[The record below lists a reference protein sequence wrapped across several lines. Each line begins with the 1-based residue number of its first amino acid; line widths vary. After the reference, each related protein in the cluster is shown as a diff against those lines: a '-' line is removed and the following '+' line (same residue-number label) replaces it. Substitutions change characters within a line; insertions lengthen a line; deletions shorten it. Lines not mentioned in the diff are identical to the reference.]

1 MFRRMR
7 YQQGCLTRERRK
19 TRSDVWVFRW
29 RETGPNGRKRNR
41 KTVIGT
47 TEQYTTESLARTAVD
62 GLRLEINKEASN
74 SLTNSITFGQLV
86 AHYQETELPDDISQ
100 ARVPKAHSTSV
111 TYRRYLQ
118 KWIKPRW
125 EAYLLQDI
133 HSVAVEDWL
142 YALKAANGTKAKIR
156 NIMSA
161 VFRHAIRY
169 GFLPR
174 SEESN
179 PIKYVRQSAAS
190 DVIPT
195 ILLKDQVWKIIV
207 NLREPARTMAFLAA
221 FTGLRISE
229 LLALKWTDI
238 DFARS
243 EINVRR
249 AIVYGVVGGCKS
261 KASKKPV
268 ALDPTLAD
276 ALQHWRLRT
285 PYFKP
290 DDWVFASAKLNGTKP
305 LNPGMLRRWHLKPAA
320 KKAGVSGKIG
330 WHTFRR
336 TLASLFI
343 AEGVD
348 VKTVQESLR
357 HSTSKITLD
366 LYAQATT
373 PNKLAAQRKLIET
386 IIPKTQQP
394 AFLAGLNS

>member
-1 MFRRMR
+1 
-7 YQQGCLTRERRK
+7 
-19 TRSDVWVFRW
+19 
-29 RETGPNGRKRNR
+29 
-41 KTVIGT
+41 VIGT
-47 TEQYTTESLARTAVD
+47 TLQFPTESLARTAAD
-62 GLRLEINKEASN
+62 GLRLEINKEAPN
-74 SLTNSITFGQLV
+74 TLTNSITFGQLI
-86 AHYQETELPDDISQ
+86 AHYQQRELPDDMSQ
-100 ARVPKAHSTSV
+100 ARVPKAHSTAV
-111 TYRRYLQ
+111 TYRRYLRR
-118 KWIKPRW
+118 WIRPRW
-125 EAYLLQDI
+125 DAYLLQDI

-142 YALKAANGTKAKIR
+142 YALKASSGTKAKIR

-174 SEESN
+174 TEESN

-195 ILLKDQVWKIIV
+195 ILTKDQVWKIIA

-229 LLALKWTDI
+229 LLALKWADI

-243 EINVRR
+243 QINVRR
-249 AIVYGVVGGCKS
+249 AIVYGVVGACKS

-268 ALDPTLAD
+268 ALDPILGD
-276 ALQHWRLRT
+276 ALHQWRLKT
-285 PYFKP
+285 PYSKP

-305 LNPGMLRRWHLKPAA
+305 LNPSMLRKRHLTPAA
-320 KKAGVSGKIG
+320 KAAGVSGKVG

-348 VKTVQESLR
+348 IKTVQESLR
-357 HSTSKITLD
+357 HSTSTITLD

-373 PNKLAAQRKLIET
+373 FNKLAAQRKLIET
-386 IIPKTQQP
+386 IVPKTQQP
-394 AFLAGLNS
+394 IFPAGLRS